1 MTKEAQVE
9 GYENLAFKIKGVA
22 PLIMHNGR
30 LNDPLDEAS
39 ARLRE
44 ATDAA
49 RGSKNNNV
57 IAKIMEVAHME
68 FLGSIYTDD
77 DGEPCIPSAVIEAAI
92 KKAAAV
98 TKDGKNVSAGLF
110 CLADDFKLVYDGPKT
125 AEELWALRSPNA
137 PADAPMVG
145 RPFVDRRR
153 ARVGQAA
160 VMRTRP
166 IFHDWALQFSV
177 LFDPEILN
185 RKGVIQFIETLGRRI
200 GLCELRP
207 RFGRFEVLEVS

>member
-1 MTKEAQVE
+1 MAQEAHVD
-9 GYENLAFKIKGVA
+9 GYENLTFKIKGVA

-30 LNDPLDEAS
+30 LNAPLDTAS
-39 ARLRE
+39 VRLRE

-57 IAKIMEVAHME
+57 VARIVEVAHME

-77 DGEPCIPSAVIEAAI
+77 DGEACVPSAVIEAAI
-92 KKAAAV
+92 KAAAKQ
-98 TKDGKNVSAGLF
+98 TKEGKQVSAGLF

-125 AEELWALRSPNA
+125 AEELWSLRSPNA
-137 PADAPMVG
+137 PEEAPMVG

-166 IFHDWALQFSV
+166 IFHDWELQFSV

-185 RKGVIQFIETLGRRI
+185 RKNVIQFIETLGRRI

-207 RFGRFEVLEVS
+207 RFGRFEVVEIS